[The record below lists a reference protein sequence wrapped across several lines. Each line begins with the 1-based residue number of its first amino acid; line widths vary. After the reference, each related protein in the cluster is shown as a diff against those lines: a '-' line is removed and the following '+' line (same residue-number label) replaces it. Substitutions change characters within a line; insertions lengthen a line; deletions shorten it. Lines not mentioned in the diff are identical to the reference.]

1 MGPYEVSRLREVET
15 RSISAENPDGSRG
28 GGARA
33 TTGTGAEAARDLGIG
48 WKISPSVNIEAGV
61 ECELAAISGSGVI
74 THIWL
79 TTQRDQWRT
88 LILRAWW
95 DESDEP
101 AIEVPLGDFFCQGWS
116 RFGQVSSAVIA
127 VNPHGG
133 FNSYWPMP
141 FAESARISIENR
153 AGRAT
158 TVYYQITY
166 ELGVDTRELGY
177 LHAQFR
183 RSNPVPR
190 GQTHPIL
197 DRIDGHGHYVGTYL
211 AWGVNSPGWWGEGEI
226 KFYLD
231 GDQEFP
237 TIAGTGTEDYF
248 GGAWNFDVPARGYT
262 EFSTPYLGMPQVL
275 RPDGLYASQQRFGL
289 YRWHLL
295 DPIHFARDLRVDI
308 QTLGWRPDGRYRL
321 LSDDVASTC
330 WFYLDQPAA
339 ARPTLPSVEA
349 LEVDGLPPT

>member
-48 WKISPSVNIEAGV
+48 WKISPSLSIEAGAD
-61 ECELAAISGSGVI
+61 CELAAISGSGVI

-101 AIEVPLGDFFCQGWS
+101 AIEVPLGDFFCQGWG

-153 AGRAT
+153 AVRAT

-262 EFSTPYLGMPQVL
+262 QFSTPYLGMPQVL